1 MITLRIDE
9 QEIEVAE
16 GTNLL
21 EACLGNG
28 IYIPNLCYIEG
39 MEHPPASCRLCFVEI
54 EGTDHPVSSCS
65 MRVGQEMVVHT
76 DTPPV
81 RQLQKTALQLLL
93 SVHDVDC
100 KNCPANRKCALQDM
114 AKFLKVALKPKGLD
128 RLLKETRVDEH
139 HLFFDYYPNRCVLC
153 GKCVY
158 VCRQR
163 QKRAGLTFAKR
174 GIDTVIS
181 FYDRPQTEQPACD
194 SCRACVEVCPV
205 AALLPKS

>member
-1 MITLRIDE
+1 MITLRIDD
-9 QEIEVAE
+9 QKIEVAE

-21 EACLGNG
+21 EACLDNG

-39 MEHPPASCRLCFVEI
+39 MEHPPVSCRLCFVEI
-54 EGTDHPVSSCS
+54 EGTDNPVSSCS
-65 MRVGQEMVVHT
+65 VRVGEQMVVHT
-76 DTPPV
+76 DTPRV
-81 RQLQKTALQLLL
+81 RQLQKTALKLLL
-93 SVHDVDC
+93 SVHEVDC

-114 AKFLKVALKPKGLD
+114 AKFLKSALKSKGLD
-128 RLLKETRVDEH
+128 RLLKETRLDERH
-139 HLFFDYYPNRCVLC
+139 PFFDYYPNRCVLC

-158 VCRQR
+158 VCRQ
-163 QKRAGLTFAKR
+163 QQNRAGLTFAKR

-181 FYDRPQTEQPACD
+181 FYDRPQTEPPPCD